1 MLYFNVIVVSLNLI
15 SSKRLDKYTIDWE
28 ILMKHANEQKNR
40 TTEINRRSWLSILAK
55 SPLSEI
61 QALWN
66 KLELNPEWELIRKPE
81 IGMVMVQGRTGGNG
95 KAFNLGEVTITRAA
109 VRLKNGNAGLSYVQG
124 RSKKQAE
131 LCAVLDAML
140 QTPASHSQIFNNLI
154 TPLKETLEK
163 LRTQR
168 SKKAA
173 NTKVNFFT
181 MARGH

>member
-1 MLYFNVIVVSLNLI
+1 MQ
-15 SSKRLDKYTIDWE
+15 R
-28 ILMKHANEQKNR
+28 ANEQKSIPK
-40 TTEINRRSWLSILAK
+40 EINRKSWLSILAK

-61 QALWN
+61 QALWT

-95 KAFNLGEVTITRAA
+95 KAFNLGEMTITRAA
-109 VRLKNGNAGLSYVQG
+109 VRLKNGKTGLSYVQG
-124 RSKKQAE
+124 RSKKHAE

-140 QTPASHSQIFNNLI
+140 QTPAIHSQIFNNLI
-154 TPLKETLEK
+154 TPLKDTLEE
-163 LRTQR
+163 LRTRQ

-181 MARGH
+181 MVRGH

>member
-81 IGMVMVQGRTGGNG
+81 IGMVMVQGRTGGTVTWFLNG
-95 KAFNLGEVTITRAA
+95 WRFGIISNV
-109 VRLKNGNAGLSYVQG
+109 
-124 RSKKQAE
+124 
-131 LCAVLDAML
+131 
-140 QTPASHSQIFNNLI
+140 
-154 TPLKETLEK
+154 
-163 LRTQR
+163 
-168 SKKAA
+168 
-173 NTKVNFFT
+173 
-181 MARGH
+181 